1 MNMKHSVNAPV
12 SSGTRST
19 LRRLVVAAATG
30 AMMLGLS
37 VSTASAD
44 GAKKYTLKGGTNI
57 GFSVTGEGQFT
68 IREADGNIAFDSHVG
83 GCKQLKMFDK
93 RQDHT
98 CNPSETKVAGMK
110 ADSVAKLV
118 VPKKDLKFPAAGK
131 KQKGK
136 VKGTVHFLGKA
147 SEAHVE
153 YTVEGKGNDTYTI
166 SNATFTF
173 DYTQHTNEVCFAG
186 ACVKKNFEIKVESF
200 DISTKN

>member
-1 MNMKHSVNAPV
+1 MNIKHSITAPV

-44 GAKKYTLKGGTNI
+44 AVKKYSLKGGTNI
-57 GFSVTGEGQFT
+57 GFSINGEGQFT
-68 IREADGNIAFDSHVG
+68 VREADGNIAFDSHVG

-98 CNPSETKVAGMK
+98 CNPAETKIAGMK

-118 VPKKDLKFPAAGK
+118 VSKKDLKYPAAGK
-131 KQKGK
+131 KESGK
-136 VKGTVHFLGKA
+136 VSGKVHFLGKSSDA
-147 SEAHVE
+147 KVE

-166 SNATFTF
+166 SNARFTF
-173 DYTQHTNEVCFAG
+173 DYTKHTNEVCFAG
-186 ACVKKNFEIKVESF
+186 ACVKKDFEIKVDSF
-200 DISTKN
+200 DISTKH